1 MGGWQ
6 IPTVITTL
14 LLSYIIMAAGKKYV
28 KAKELV
34 DTEKKYS
41 LEEAVAMVKKMSY
54 SKFVGTLN
62 VAIKTF
68 ADPKYNDQQIRAT
81 AVLPHGTGKKVTIAA
96 YVADDQIAAAKAA
109 GADIAGNSEIVKDI
123 EAGKINFDV
132 MVTTPDMM
140 RELAKVA
147 KVLGPKGLMPSPKAG
162 TVTQDLVATIDEVKK
177 GRIEFRIDK
186 TGNVHAPL
194 GKLSFADDQ
203 LVANFQALM
212 KSLDEAKPAGVK
224 GKLVKKVVISATM
237 SPGVQIEY

>member
-1 MGGWQ
+1 
-6 IPTVITTL
+6 
-14 LLSYIIMAAGKKYV
+14 MANGKKYV

-34 DTEKKYS
+34 EAEKKYTA
-41 LEEAVAMVKKMSY
+41 EEAVALIKKVSY

-62 VAIKTF
+62 VAVKTF

-81 AVLPHGTGKKVTIAA
+81 AVLPHGTGKSVKIAA
-96 YVADDQIAAAKAA
+96 YVSDDMVADAKKA
-109 GADIAGNSEIVKDI
+109 GADIAGNQEIIKDI

-147 KVLGPKGLMPSPKAG
+147 KILGPKGIMPSPKAG
-162 TVTQDLVATIDEVKK
+162 TVAQDILAAIDEVKK
-177 GRIEFRIDK
+177 WRIEFRIDK
-186 TGNVHAPL
+186 TGNIHAAV
-194 GKLSFADDQ
+194 GKLSFSDEQ
-203 LVANFQALM
+203 LVTNF
-212 KSLDEAKPAGVK
+212 KSLMQAIEDNKPAGVK